1 MQHFSCAL
9 IAVALLAAVPVLGQS
24 AAPTGEAVTVASPPL
39 SAEKQLE
46 IKTSIARFSRA
57 LKPGQDLPRVT
68 DKLAVGAT
76 VPGSVQLITLPQ
88 DTVTEVP
95 TTTSYRFVLMGDSI
109 AVVEPETRKVLQII
123 E

>member
-1 MQHFSCAL
+1 MQHFFCAF
-9 IAVALLAAVPVLGQS
+9 ICVGLLT
-24 AAPTGEAVTVASPPL
+24 AAPALAQSSAPPAEAVTVASPPL

-46 IKTSIARFSRA
+46 IKTSIARYSRA
-57 LKPGQDLPRVT
+57 LKPGQDLPRIR
-68 DKLAVGAT
+68 DKLTVGTTVPAT
-76 VPGSVQLITLPQ
+76 VELITLPQ

-95 TTTSYRFVLMGDSI
+95 TTTSYRFVLMDSGI